1 MRRNRTPFR
10 RFLPMDTDVA
20 SMIQIVAIIIALVI
34 VMVSI
39 VFLVWGTY
47 RTIRSKTNTNQKK
60 NQK

>member
-39 VFLVWGTY
+39 VFFFSDRIMYGEH
-47 RTIRSKTNTNQKK
+47 IEQ
-60 NQK
+60 

>member
-39 VFLVWGTY
+39 VFLVT
-47 RTIRSKTNTNQKK
+47 R
-60 NQK
+60 

>member
-39 VFLVWGTY
+39 VFFSDRIMYGEH
-47 RTIRSKTNTNQKK
+47 IEQ
-60 NQK
+60 